1 MKDWDDLAEDER
13 LYKKFKKGKISK
25 KDYEKLLM
33 QIK

>member
-25 KDYEKLLM
+25 EEYNKLM
-33 QIK
+33 MKNI